1 MDKESLM
8 YNYSKEQKR
17 VNQGMA
23 LILNKPKRF
32 YQIQDMGDVLHWSI
46 HALVLINLT
55 PFA

>member
-1 MDKESLM
+1 M

-32 YQIQDMGDVLHWSI
+32 YQIRDIGGVLHWSI
-46 HALVLINLT
+46 HALILKNFT
-55 PFA
+55 PFT